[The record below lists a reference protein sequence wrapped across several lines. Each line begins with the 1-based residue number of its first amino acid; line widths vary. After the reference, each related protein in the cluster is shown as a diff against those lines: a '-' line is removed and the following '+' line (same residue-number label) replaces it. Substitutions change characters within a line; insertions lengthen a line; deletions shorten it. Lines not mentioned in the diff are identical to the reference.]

1 MREPG
6 IHPFR
11 ITRIR
16 YFRVQTP
23 RFLAQEGI
31 LNDLAPPRFVIS
43 SEPDPRKTLV
53 QWFLVIQ
60 LGFTAS
66 SHTKRSQAISPK
78 REHIFIII
86 IIISGSSIVSICIY
100 VYMYTYI
107 YIYIC
112 LQFLNGVIVLQ
123 FAWDHSTASLLP
135 LRRAQAL
142 HCYHYHNK
150 SLCFIWTADI
160 LILKAIEPQILHVSN
175 RLSSVSGENRKHMLV
190 VHAWESICRET

>member
-86 IIISGSSIVSICIY
+86 IISGSSIVSICIY
-100 VYMYTYI
+100 VYMYTYVYI
-107 YIYIC
+107 YIYMSTIFEWGNSTTIC
-112 LQFLNGVIVLQ
+112 MGSQYCKFVTITSCTG
-123 FAWDHSTASLLP
+123 TSLL
-135 LRRAQAL
+135 
-142 HCYHYHNK
+142 
-150 SLCFIWTADI
+150 SLSQQVLMLYLD
-160 LILKAIEPQILHVSN
+160 
-175 RLSSVSGENRKHMLV
+175 SGHSDFKGD
-190 VHAWESICRET
+190 